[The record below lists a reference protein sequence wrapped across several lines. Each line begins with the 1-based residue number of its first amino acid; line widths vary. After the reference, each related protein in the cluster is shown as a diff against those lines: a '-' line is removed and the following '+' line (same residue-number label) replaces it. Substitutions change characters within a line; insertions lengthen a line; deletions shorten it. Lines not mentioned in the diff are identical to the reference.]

1 MPLASESAAA
11 TQNAARL
18 AAEAAFSN
26 PPVAAQPARPVQ
38 IIVRRS
44 RTSSLVAQ
52 PAKAT
57 HQVPVVETAVKRS
70 RVFRVGTTSTPPADE
85 AMPPDARPVSAPT
98 PNVTSMAK
106 AATASKS
113 RDPGADKRPGP
124 VLRVFQTRLDQPAE
138 VPSNPQRS
146 GSLIAALAPVAPVL
160 ELIARAQTFTVIDPT
175 LEVEWLRLSLRLAAL
190 HAELQAELR

>member
-44 RTSSLVAQ
+44 WTSSLVAQ
-52 PAKAT
+52 PAEAT
-57 HQVPVVETAVKRS
+57 HQIPVIETAVKRA
-70 RVFRVGTTSTPPADE
+70 RVFRVGTASTQ
-85 AMPPDARPVSAPT
+85 PPDAAMPSVARTVSAPT

-190 HAELQAELR
+190 HAELQATLR